1 MDGLINVASPR
12 PAENIYALWAP
23 FLWTILRQQASIIIL
38 HTEDAKEFL
47 LENMFTVVELVCVYR
62 YLIGFLCSF
71 VREENM
77 QSSAQQANAP
87 PKL

>member
-1 MDGLINVASPR
+1 
-12 PAENIYALWAP
+12 
-23 FLWTILRQQASIIIL
+23 
-38 HTEDAKEFL
+38 
-47 LENMFTVVELVCVYR
+47 MFTVVELVCVYR